1 MAQLKKLQKLIKKR
15 RRRNF
20 FQRLGQI
27 INIYQISQKKKKMG
41 QIKSKIIK
49 NLMNKKQY
57 TSLESFTNSYLIYHE
72 ILDLNFSQRLY
83 EEHAL
88 IIQNA
93 IKKCQQLKNLTLNLS
108 QNQLNFQTLQLIM
121 NGIHECLNLQF
132 LNLNL
137 RNVCLK
143 DKGEYLGSS
152 IAKNRN
158 IQHLTLK
165 MHNNSIHNQDA
176 YDIVLGISKCTKLTN
191 LALIFNSNND
201 IEDQGISFIGQ
212 SLAQFKNLQ
221 NLKLVIWF
229 NNKGVACLQN
239 LQMGI
244 AQCENLSILTLI
256 IGFQNKQITQQSINT
271 LAYQIKAWK
280 KLTSLSLILDIQIL
294 TGQRNYII
302 DLQAKKLERLVSLK
316 IIYL

>member
-1 MAQLKKLQKLIKKR
+1 MKFLQLFIH
-15 RRRNF
+15 F
-20 FQRLGQI
+20 
-27 INIYQISQKKKKMG
+27 
-41 QIKSKIIK
+41 
-49 NLMNKKQY
+49 
-57 TSLESFTNSYLIYHE
+57 
-72 ILDLNFSQRLY
+72 
-83 EEHAL
+83 
-88 IIQNA
+88 
-93 IKKCQQLKNLTLNLS
+93 
-108 QNQLNFQTLQLIM
+108 LIM

-165 MHNNSIHNQDA
+165 MH
-176 YDIVLGISKCTKLTN
+176 
-191 LALIFNSNND
+191 SNND

-256 IGFQNKQITQQSINT
+256 IGFQNLLNQSLEEIN
-271 LAYQIKAWK
+271 L
-280 KLTSLSLILDIQIL
+280 
-294 TGQRNYII
+294 
-302 DLQAKKLERLVSLK
+302 LELNFRV
-316 IIYL
+316 YLFF